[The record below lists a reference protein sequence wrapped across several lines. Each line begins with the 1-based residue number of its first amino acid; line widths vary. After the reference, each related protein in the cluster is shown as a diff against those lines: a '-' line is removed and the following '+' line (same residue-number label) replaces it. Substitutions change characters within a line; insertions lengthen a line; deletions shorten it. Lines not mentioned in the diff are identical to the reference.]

1 MSPSSLKFSFEP
13 TSRALMLLIF
23 LCMIGTANGVCN
35 VCFGQGI
42 GCSGNSAACP
52 WVVTVAAN
60 TAAVAAA
67 VGAVASISSLLPAKF
82 VRLFPKSA
90 LQSLASLAIKVDSGA
105 ASFDPSGMARARFF

>member
-13 TSRALMLLIF
+13 SSRALMRLIF

-52 WVVTVAAN
+52 WVGIVR
-60 TAAVAAA
+60 
-67 VGAVASISSLLPAKF
+67 
-82 VRLFPKSA
+82 VRLQYKA
-90 LQSLASLAIKVDSGA
+90 LEQSETV
-105 ASFDPSGMARARFF
+105 